1 MNNKSPANSIFDGF
15 KNNAMSKLGVT
26 KLLSQSFSP
35 NFGGGSSSKPGH
47 AASADDV
54 SASASSHYHHG
65 GSSSAASATEHL
77 LHKDIAAVAQ
87 GGWNVTKS
95 LMNVKAEEDNHD
107 RCQSLIE
114 LNKEPPAVPS
124 EKVGQINFGLEYD
137 YQQNTLILRI
147 IAAKDLPAMD
157 LSGTSD
163 PYVRVTLLPDKK
175 HRLDTKVKRRTL
187 NPRWN
192 ETLYFQGF
200 TMQKLHNR
208 TLHLHVFDYDRFS
221 RDDSIGETYIE
232 LNNVDFTAKPV
243 FWKDLT
249 APLKD
254 KCGHLLTSLSYN
266 PMTNNLTL
274 GIIEARNLKAMD
286 INGKSD
292 PYVKVWLHVGDKK
305 VEKRKSMVF
314 KCNLN
319 PIFDEKFEYTLP
331 VEQLRE
337 AALEV
342 MVMDFDNIGRN
353 ELIGKIT
360 ISSNKNATGQLEAQ
374 HWKDMLS
381 KPKQSVEYWHR
392 LKPE

>member
-35 NFGGGSSSKPGH
+35 TFGGSSKPGH

-54 SASASSHYHHG
+54 SASGSHLGHHGHHG
-65 GSSSAASATEHL
+65 GTATSATDHL

-95 LMNVKAEEDNHD
+95 LMNVKSEDDHND
-107 RCQSLIE
+107 RCSSMTE
-114 LNKEPPAVPS
+114 LSKGPPAVPS

-292 PYVKVWLHVGDKK
+292 PYVKVWLHIGDKK
-305 VEKRKSMVF
+305 VEKRKSVVY

-319 PIFDEKFEYTLP
+319 PVFDEKFEYTLP

-381 KPKQSVEYWHR
+381 KPKQNVEYWHR